1 MNAGEKVSVVIPNY
15 NGMAFLETCL
25 KALLA
30 DAPRSEI
37 LVVDN
42 GSSDGSRELVQER
55 FPEVRLIALDQN
67 YGFPRAVNEGIR
79 ASLRPYVI
87 LLNNDTEVLPG
98 FTKALAEALE
108 ADSRAFSAQA
118 QLISLH
124 DPEKTDD
131 AGNFYC
137 ALGWAYA
144 RGKDRPVEYY
154 EKPGRIFAACA
165 GAAVYRKHVFEEI
178 GYFDESHFA

>member
-124 DPEKTDD
+124 DPEKTD
-131 AGNFYC
+131 AARNSYC
-137 ALGWAYA
+137 PLG
-144 RGKDRPVEYY
+144 
-154 EKPGRIFAACA
+154 
-165 GAAVYRKHVFEEI
+165 
-178 GYFDESHFA
+178 